1 MAKNNKNKKKQ
12 SSGGQQFLSD
22 ESYIRQRT
30 RELEIGPCY
39 ITDGIVRNGEGYVIV
54 SRKHTGGRL
63 SLACYLVDAWC
74 CGVKDSFYRL
84 RQENFEFEEFVE
96 KVEAKPCS
104 YDEAHNWVYGAIDYA
119 EEAGIKPDKSFALTK
134 YFLEEDTDD
143 IPLIEY
149 EFGKDGKHCLVTH
162 SRLETSQY
170 LPLLKKN
177 LGEGNYSYIL
187 PAGADP
193 LDDDDDEEEK
203 SHAYSPEGL
212 PTIDQLTADWEKD
225 LLLELGNNLY
235 LDLDPDDSVEV
246 LRQKYREQV
255 IDNIE
260 NILLMLPNEDMLF
273 LASNAKAA
281 DPTEGVPE
289 SRILHNNILEVYGF
303 ATVVSHEDEER
314 PRIYIATD
322 FAAAANPHLMDVMAK
337 NTYASIRTVD
347 NYIEGL
353 ANLYGMVSLE
363 TVKERL
369 YTFLKCDKHE
379 DVDIQETV
387 DKVYAHSLAMREM
400 IYTLKDEQDD
410 NLPLDKTIFFVSR
423 FAFYR
428 HSDLY
433 EKLQA
438 TEIEQIKLYP
448 FADSEIMDAGVSF
461 IPLIPNSQRER
472 FTKYI
477 TKKLKCDVA
486 FAEEMICRMW
496 FYANHEGIP
505 SLSELSQERYF
516 LLFINSHLK
525 KLLSEQEE
533 QEAFGH
539 LYRLMD
545 NMPRW
550 TLRGGCKKG

>member
-1 MAKNNKNKKKQ
+1 MAKKNKKKQ
-12 SSGGQQFLSD
+12 SGGGQQFLSN

-39 ITDGIVRNGEGYVIV
+39 ITDDIVGNGEGYVIV

-63 SLACYLVDAWC
+63 SFACYLVDAWC

-84 RQENFEFEEFVE
+84 RQEGFEFEEFIE
-96 KVEAKPCS
+96 KVKAKPCS
-104 YDEAHNWVYGAIDYA
+104 YYEAHNWVYGAIDYA
-119 EEAGIKPDKSFALTK
+119 DEAGIKPDKSFALTK

-143 IPLIEY
+143 IPLIEH

-187 PAGADP
+187 P
-193 LDDDDDEEEK
+193 LDANPFEDDEDKEEK

-212 PTIDQLTADWEKD
+212 PTIEQLTADWEKD
-225 LLLELGNNLY
+225 LLLDLGNDLHLN
-235 LDLDPDDSVEV
+235 LDPDDSVEV
-246 LRQKYREQV
+246 LRQKYREQA

-260 NILLMLPNEDMLF
+260 DILLMLPNEDLMYLV
-273 LASNAKAA
+273 SSSKAD
-281 DPTEGVPE
+281 DPTEGVFA
-289 SRILHNNILEVYGF
+289 SRILHNTMLETYGF
-303 ATVVSHEDEER
+303 AAVVSHEDEIR
-314 PRIYIATD
+314 QRIYIAAD

-337 NTYASIRTVD
+337 NIYASIRTVD

-353 ANLYGMVSLE
+353 ANLYGVVSLA

-369 YTFLKCDKHE
+369 YTYLELDKRE

-387 DKVYAHSLAMREM
+387 DKVYSRSLAMKIM
-400 IYTLKDEQDD
+400 IYSLKEKQTD
-410 NLPLDKTIFFVSR
+410 NPPLDQTVFFVSR

-428 HSDLY
+428 HDELY
-433 EKLQA
+433 EKLHA
-438 TEIEQIKLYP
+438 AEIQQRELYP
-448 FADSEIMDAGVSF
+448 FTDYEILCAGVSSM
-461 IPLIPNSQRER
+461 PLIPNSQKER
-472 FTKYI
+472 FTKYM
-477 TKKLKCDVA
+477 TKKLNCDVA
-486 FAEEMICRMW
+486 FADEIICRMW
-496 FYANHEGIP
+496 FYANHEEIP
-505 SLSELSQERYF
+505 SLRELSQEQYF
-516 LLFINSHLK
+516 LMFVNSHLG
-525 KLLSEQEE
+525 KLLSGQEE
-533 QEAFGH
+533 QEALGH
-539 LYRLMD
+539 LRRLMD